1 MHKNK
6 KAQINEKLVDFIS
19 KPVDYVVLEK
29 TALLQTLDCGL
40 ASGVC
45 KCAVLWA
52 GFLFSLCGGRKNK
65 INFPQTAPPYQR
77 STNPVNPFFE
87 NISIKFQ
94 CVVSVSYTCL
104 RTAINTGGQFTHTI
118 FIDART
124 LKLPKI
130 FQKNYLLPAWI
141 YSMLANVVHS
151 SDLLLFQTYI
161 IFH

>member
-6 KAQINEKLVDFIS
+6 KAQINEKPVDFIS

-104 RTAINTGGQFTHTI
+104 QRLSVWCVRDCG
-118 FIDART
+118 
-124 LKLPKI
+124 L
-130 FQKNYLLPAWI
+130 
-141 YSMLANVVHS
+141 
-151 SDLLLFQTYI
+151 QTYQVTTQI
-161 IFH
+161 